1 MEKLTL
7 DGPESIRSLTQFI
20 RQTVLDAGYSKVVLG
35 VSGGID
41 SSLSACLS
49 ARALE
54 PANVLVL
61 RLPYQTSSAQ
71 SLEHAQLV
79 IDQLEVPSKTIDIT
93 EAVDSILDN
102 YPDASPIRKGNVMAR
117 TRMINIYDQSA
128 ALPGLVV
135 GTGNKTESLLGYS
148 TVHGDGAFDF
158 NPLADLY
165 KTQVRQLARELD
177 LPEVIITKA
186 PSADLW
192 AGQTDEG
199 ELGYS
204 YNDMDQLLYLLLE
217 EKLTAATCV
226 ERGFSADFVAEI
238 ISRVKRYRY
247 KSTLPLGG
255 SVGQYP
261 LLDLEGLPFYSS

>member
-1 MEKLTL
+1 MENLII
-7 DGPESIRSLTQFI
+7 DGTESIRSLTQFI

-35 VSGGID
+35 LSGGID
-41 SSLSACLS
+41 SSLSAYLA
-49 ARALE
+49 ARALGPE
-54 PANVLVL
+54 NVLAL
-61 RLPYQTSSAQ
+61 RLPYKNSSAE

-79 IDQLEVPSKTIDIT
+79 IDQLSLQSKTIEIT

-102 YPDASPIRKGNVMAR
+102 YPDASPVRKGNVMAR
-117 TRMINIYDQSA
+117 VRMINIYDQSA

-148 TVHGDGAFDF
+148 TLHGDGAFDF

-165 KTQVRQLARELD
+165 KAQVRQLARELD
-177 LPEVIITKA
+177 VPEVIITKA

-204 YNDMDQLLYLLLE
+204 YNDMDQLLYMLLE
-217 EKLTAATCV
+217 EKLTAANCV
-226 ERGFSADFVAEI
+226 ERGFDGDFVAEI

-247 KSTLPLGG
+247 KSTLPLVG

-261 LLDLEGLPFYSS
+261 LSDLEQLSFYSS